1 MKKTNNNKIIPFIFS
16 YFLIFFYAIAF
27 NNATGWVVLVF
38 ISLVYLLEILTMLSP
53 LRWIKVEIDETIY
66 AQVGD
71 CLPIKIKINGIG
83 RLPMYYPHFSIE
95 LQDDSYK
102 EISNYIGQERELFL
116 QLTMKKRGLIKQQ
129 SLQISSRDLFGW
141 FEKKYQLNA
150 SVDWIVLPEIN
161 PTSDLLISKVDAIL
175 SQNHDSDNSFDIKG
189 YREYQA
195 GDSLNRVDWKASSR
209 LQKIIVRDYEKF
221 ISPKWRFI
229 FYGVAS
235 SNFEAMLSLY
245 YSLYQSKYKV
255 IEFTLIGE
263 GVDDDIIDSVAEFA
277 LIQPLNNLVEVAIE
291 KNEFVCIFVPEAVE
305 ELNDNIQGLGA
316 KNVHMIAYEQLVRD

>member
-1 MKKTNNNKIIPFIFS
+1 M
-16 YFLIFFYAIAF
+16 
-27 NNATGWVVLVF
+27 
-38 ISLVYLLEILTMLSP
+38 
-53 LRWIKVEIDETIY
+53 
-66 AQVGD
+66 
-71 CLPIKIKINGIG
+71 
-83 RLPMYYPHFSIE
+83 
-95 LQDDSYK
+95 
-102 EISNYIGQERELFL
+102 
-116 QLTMKKRGLIKQQ
+116 
-129 SLQISSRDLFGW
+129 
-141 FEKKYQLNA
+141 
-150 SVDWIVLPEIN
+150 PEIN
-161 PTSDLLISKVDAIL
+161 PTRDLLIPKVDAIL
-175 SQNHDSDNSFDIKG
+175 SQNHDGDNSFDIKG

>member
-1 MKKTNNNKIIPFIFS
+1 MKKTNNNKIILFIFS

-116 QLTMKKRGLIKQQ
+116 QLTMKKRGLIKQ
-129 SLQISSRDLFGW
+129 
-141 FEKKYQLNA
+141 
-150 SVDWIVLPEIN
+150 
-161 PTSDLLISKVDAIL
+161 
-175 SQNHDSDNSFDIKG
+175 
-189 YREYQA
+189 
-195 GDSLNRVDWKASSR
+195 
-209 LQKIIVRDYEKF
+209 
-221 ISPKWRFI
+221 
-229 FYGVAS
+229 
-235 SNFEAMLSLY
+235 
-245 YSLYQSKYKV
+245 
-255 IEFTLIGE
+255 
-263 GVDDDIIDSVAEFA
+263 
-277 LIQPLNNLVEVAIE
+277 
-291 KNEFVCIFVPEAVE
+291 
-305 ELNDNIQGLGA
+305 
-316 KNVHMIAYEQLVRD
+316 